1 MNYKQLLINL
11 NFNIMKKHKKMKQ
24 ATTKTL
30 LFKGATNIGV
40 FLLLLLF
47 CTAMSAQKTKI
58 AEILKDAPSNWG
70 KWGPEDKVGTL
81 NYLDDAQ
88 TLRGIKAVKTGKR
101 FTLQLPM
108 THGVGPVFPGRI
120 PVEHFMS
127 QDESTYTSGKKEPLA
142 GGMKYSDD
150 VVYMYL
156 QGTSHV
162 DALGHAWY
170 GNQVY
175 GGKSANNTVDGH
187 SFVDIGQLGNKGI
200 AGRGVLLDVGVAL
213 GDSKG
218 RLAPNTCITLDDLKA
233 VAKKQGVTI
242 KKRDIL
248 LIRTGSMGRFY
259 DEDDKKN
266 WNALTEPGLCY
277 SKELVQWIHDMEIP
291 VIASDNLAV
300 ERAAQE
306 INGETVVIPLH
317 GALIRD
323 LGVVLTEILWL
334 EDLSEDS
341 KKDKKYTFLFT
352 AAPLKMEKGSGSPVN
367 PIVIK

>member
-1 MNYKQLLINL
+1 
-11 NFNIMKKHKKMKQ
+11 MKTKERMKS
-24 ATTKTL
+24 TNPKTS
-30 LFKGATNIGV
+30 LFKVATNMGLFFMLMLFST
-40 FLLLLLF
+40 FL
-47 CTAMSAQKTKI
+47 SAQETTMEKI
-58 AEILKDAPSNWG
+58 QKDAPSNWG
-70 KWGPEDKVGTL
+70 KWGSEDKIGAL

-88 TLRGIKAVKTGKR
+88 TLRGIEAVKTGKR

-108 THGVGPVFPGRI
+108 THGVGPVFPGRL

-127 QDESTYTSGKKEPLA
+127 QDESTFASGKKDPLA

-170 GNQVY
+170 GNQIY

-187 SFVDIGQLGNKGI
+187 SFVGVGELAKKGI
-200 AGRGVLLDVGVAL
+200 TGRGILIDVGVAL
-213 GDSKG
+213 GDAKG
-218 RLAPNTCITLDDLKA
+218 RLAPNTCITLDDIKA

-242 KKRDIL
+242 EKRDIL
-248 LIRTGSMGRFY
+248 VIRTGSMGRFY
-259 DEDDKKN
+259 DEDDKQN
-266 WNALTEPGLCY
+266 WSALTEPGLCY

-300 ERAAQE
+300 EKSFQE
-306 INGETVVIPLH
+306 IAGEPAVIPLH

-323 LGVVLTEILWL
+323 LGVVLTEIYWL
-334 EDLSEDS
+334 EDLSEDC
-341 KKDKKYTFLFT
+341 KNDNKYTFLFT